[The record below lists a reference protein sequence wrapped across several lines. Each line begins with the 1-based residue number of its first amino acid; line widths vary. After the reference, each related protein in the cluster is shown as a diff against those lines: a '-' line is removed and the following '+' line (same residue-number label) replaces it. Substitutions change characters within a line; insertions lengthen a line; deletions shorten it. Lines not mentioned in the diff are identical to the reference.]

1 MLAKAAVL
9 LIDDE
14 KVILDSL
21 RLQISRFQLDVNI
34 ECATSVSEAWELI
47 DELHED
53 NIDILLIISDWLM
66 PVTRGDAFFEEVK
79 NRFPNIKRI
88 LLTGQADY
96 EALERIRSRN
106 LVDKLMAKPWS
117 DEDIVEVLAMLPTH

>member
-1 MLAKAAVL
+1 LLAKAAVL

-117 DEDIVEVLAMLPTH
+117 DADIVEVLAMLPTH

>member
-21 RLQISRFQLDVNI
+21 RLQINRFQLDINI

-53 NIDILLIISDWLM
+53 NINILLIISDWLM

-79 NRFPNIKRI
+79 SRFPNIKRI

>member
-47 DELHED
+47 DELHAD